1 VEYSII
7 TYKTNKNV
15 RPNDIV
21 VAISD
26 LMKKYSV
33 YHKKCLFKASDSI
46 VEYELDGVFHSNRNK
61 NSVARIC
68 KAYPQLNA
76 FLKQT
81 AIEKDEGR
89 IDEETSI
96 CNFCDVNYSET
107 GKIDDSAILEIAS
120 KIPRPYNPNHVEIIY
135 DGISLSQSNQSVSG
149 IAPPINGFGLPVGNY
164 ILYERDSYGS
174 EKHSYIHF
182 SADSLTIDHM
192 REMFLE
198 FTKTIPGKYEGTEI
212 KNQ

>member
-1 VEYSII
+1 MEYRII
-7 TYKTNKNV
+7 TYKINKNV
-15 RPNDIV
+15 KPND
-21 VAISD
+21 VAITINN
-26 LMKKYSV
+26 LMQKYSL
-33 YHKKCLFKASDSI
+33 YHKKCLFKVSDSI
-46 VEYELDGVFHSNRNK
+46 IEYELDGVFHSNRNK

-68 KAYPQLNA
+68 KAYPQLDA

-81 AIEKDEGR
+81 AIKKDEGHT
-89 IDEETSI
+89 DEEISI
-96 CNFCDVNYSET
+96 CNFFNVNYSET

-135 DGISLSQSNQSVSG
+135 DGIFLSQSNQSVGG
-149 IAPPINGFGLPVGNY
+149 IAPPINGLGMPVGNY

-182 SADSLTIDHM
+182 SADSLTIDCM
-192 REMFLE
+192 REMFFE
-198 FTKTIPGKYEGTEI
+198 FTKTIPGKYEGTEV